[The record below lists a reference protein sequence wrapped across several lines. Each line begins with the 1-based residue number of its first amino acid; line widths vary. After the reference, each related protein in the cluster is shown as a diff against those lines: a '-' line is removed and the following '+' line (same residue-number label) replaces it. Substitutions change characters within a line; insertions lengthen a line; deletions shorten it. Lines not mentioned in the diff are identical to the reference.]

1 MAHQAGQSWVM
12 RKAFDDT
19 LAVLGEMG
27 RSVIL
32 SELTSMSLYSS
43 QTDYLESGAIVE
55 CLERYFGAQCTEML
69 MREVKLKMND
79 LKAASSSK

>member
-19 LAVLGEMG
+19 LSVLGEMG

-32 SELTSMSLYSS
+32 SELKSMSLYSN
-43 QTDYLESGAIVE
+43 QRDYLESDGIVE
-55 CLERYFGAQCTEML
+55 CLETYFGVECTEML
-69 MREVKLKMND
+69 MRDVKLKMNE
-79 LKAASSSK
+79 LKAGSSSK

>member
-19 LAVLGEMG
+19 LSVLGEMG

-32 SELTSMSLYSS
+32 SELKSLSLYSS
-43 QTDYLESGAIVE
+43 QRDYLESDAIAE
-55 CLERYFGAQCTEML
+55 CLERYFGVDCTEMI
-69 MREVKLKMND
+69 MREVKLKMNVS
-79 LKAASSSK
+79 KAGSSSK